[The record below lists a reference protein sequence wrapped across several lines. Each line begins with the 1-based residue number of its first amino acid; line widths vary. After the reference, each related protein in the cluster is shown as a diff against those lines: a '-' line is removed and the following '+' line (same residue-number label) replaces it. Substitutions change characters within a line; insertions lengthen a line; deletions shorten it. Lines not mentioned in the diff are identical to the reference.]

1 MPAKRGRGPKKKSGA
16 APRTPPKSAE
26 PAPLPPPEP
35 EARATDQSAADAEKL
50 TDPQPTEQP
59 GFTPRTLDRSIIAIP
74 LLRDL
79 VKESKEGIVR
89 PHDVVIDLHLEFPGG
104 REKASARVQALVDQ
118 LPKRSDGSRP
128 KLRGTSQYAFATL
141 YGEEIREL
149 VRLDRDVPVDA
160 QPSTPDPNAR
170 HESAA
175 NKPRAIFRI
184 WPDFKVKSL
193 LIKTVST
200 VKADAAHSSFAALGA
215 DIVWAVVD
223 SGVDGTHLHFQENQ
237 NLMLGTKLDH
247 YDFTADDPMQ
257 QPASGQGA
265 LTDEAGH
272 GSHVAGIIAGAVTG
286 PLNSN
291 KVSAVGRR
299 WSEDGTTELLSEVHD
314 SISGMAPKCKI
325 VSMKVLDKDGNG
337 RTSAVIQALERI
349 QEINGYGRRVLI
361 HGVNL
366 SVGYDF
372 EPEWFACGQSPLCVE
387 VDRLVRSGVVVV
399 VAAGNTGYGV
409 QSSEARGNV
418 ASGLPLSINDPG
430 NAELA
435 ITVGST
441 HRDMPHTYG
450 VSYFSSKGPTGD
462 GRAKPDLLAP
472 GEKILSCAA
481 GAMRTEALSEKP
493 DAQFDYLEQSGTSMA
508 APHVSGVIAA
518 FLSVRREFIGQPEK
532 VKDIFLRS
540 ATDLN
545 RDRYFQGSGL
555 VDLMRAIQ
563 SV

>member
-1 MPAKRGRGPKKKSGA
+1 MPPADKGQGSPDPGA
-16 APRTPPKSAE
+16 TPPN
-26 PAPLPPPEP
+26 PHPGQTPPPNQSRP
-35 EARATDQSAADAEKL
+35 PDQSAADARKL
-50 TDPQPTEQP
+50 TDTQASEQP

-79 VKESKEGIVR
+79 VKEAQEGKATL
-89 PHDVVIDLHLEFPGG
+89 HDVVIDLHLEFPGG
-104 REKASARVQALVDQ
+104 RDKARERVATLVSQ
-118 LPKRSDGSRP
+118 LTPRPNGSRP
-128 KLRGTSQYAFATL
+128 ALRTTSQYAFATM
-141 YGEEIREL
+141 YGEEIRQL
-149 VRLDRDVPVDA
+149 VRLDRDVPVLAQTSTQDA
-160 QPSTPDPNAR
+160 TARTASTP
-170 HESAA
+170 
-175 NKPRAIFRI
+175 KPRAIFRI
-184 WPDFKVKSL
+184 WPDFKVKAL
-193 LIKTVST
+193 IIKTVAT
-200 VKADAAHSSFAALGA
+200 VKADAAHSSFAAFGT
-215 DIVWAVVD
+215 DIVWAVID
-223 SGVDGTHLHFQENQ
+223 SGVDGDHPHFKEHQ

-247 YDFTADDPMQ
+247 YDFTADDPML
-257 QPASGQGA
+257 QPNSGQNA
-265 LTDEAGH
+265 LKDEAGH
-272 GSHVAGIIAGAVTG
+272 GTHVAGIIAGSMNGA
-286 PLNSN
+286 LNSGI
-291 KVSAVGRR
+291 VRAVGRR
-299 WSEDGTTELLSEVHD
+299 WSEDGGTELLTEVHD
-314 SISGMAPKCKI
+314 SICGMAPKCTI

-481 GAMRTEALSEKP
+481 GAMRSEALSEMP
-493 DAQFDYLEQSGTSMA
+493 TAQFDYLEQSGTSMA

-532 VKDIFLRS
+532 VKDIFVKS